1 MFQRRLPHS
10 ASPVETL
17 IRRHRLRP
25 IELLP
30 WIIAVGAYFGFADY
44 LALGSQILIM
54 ILFALS
60 LDLVLGYAGI
70 VTLGHSAFFGV
81 GAYAAGIYAAHVS
94 GEPISGLLV
103 AGVTAAAV
111 GWASGLVVLR
121 TQGLTLLMLTLAV
134 TALLAEAANKAS
146 FITGGADGL
155 QGVDIDP
162 VLGIFRFDLFGH
174 TAYLYCLLM
183 LFAFWWVVR
192 RLVYSPFGAALTGI
206 RENTPRMHA
215 IGAPVYRR
223 LLIAYTLAA
232 TIAGV
237 AGALLTQTNQFV
249 GLNVL
254 GFEPSGE
261 LVVMLVLGGVGRLYG
276 AFVGPLAYLIAQDV
290 LAKQFPQYWYLG
302 IGLILVL
309 VVLFARGGLLGIADA
324 VAARRRRRGMA

>member
-1 MFQRRLPHS
+1 MKRP
-10 ASPVETL
+10 AGYGADPT
-17 IRRHRLRP
+17 IRWT
-25 IELLP
+25 EWLP
-30 WIIAVGAYFGFADY
+30 WIAAVAVLFLLPEYLLFGAR
-44 LALGSQILIM
+44 ILTY

-60 LDLVLGYAGI
+60 LDLILGYAGI
-70 VTLGHSAFFGV
+70 VTLGHSAFFGL
-81 GAYAAGIYAAHVS
+81 GAYTAGILAARVGLHDPLILLAAAAG
-94 GEPISGLLV
+94 
-103 AGVTAAAV
+103 AAALRGV
-111 GWASGLVVLR
+111 ATGAVILR
-121 TQGLTLLMLTLAV
+121 TRGLTQLMLTLAIAAV
-134 TALLAEAANKAS
+134 CLEIANKATP
-146 FITGGADGL
+146 ITGGADGL
-155 QGVDIDP
+155 SGVTIAP
-162 VLGIFRFDLFGH
+162 ILGLFRFDLFGK